1 VCQQWP
7 VRPGV
12 CVGRAATSVHGGLPD
27 GDSALA
33 QLGADGKGKCSK
45 MFQRRP
51 VQEYLLGS
59 GAVVRKVG
67 RDTDTDAEHP
77 RSEESSFITCEFL
90 CVYLKTFFGDG
101 PV

>member
-1 VCQQWP
+1 MCQQWP

-12 CVGRAATSVHGGLPD
+12 CVGRAATSVPGGFPD

-33 QLGADGKGKCSK
+33 ELGADGKGKCSK
-45 MFQRRP
+45 MFQRRQA
-51 VQEYLLGS
+51 QEYLLGS

-67 RDTDTDAEHP
+67 RDTD
-77 RSEESSFITCEFL
+77 SEESSFITCEFL